1 MSTSSF
7 LSLLLVTIVARCT
20 TANIEAT
27 CKFTGSVQGSLILR
41 GDDRVV
47 HIQGI
52 ITGLDEGKHGLH
64 VHQTGNISSSC
75 NASGAHYNPD
85 NVTDDAIK
93 HNFGNIEARADG
105 AADVLLDFTDVGLDE
120 LLDRALVV
128 HENEDDLGIGNGTD
142 SEMTDSGLLVGDS
155 GDSGLLVGCCV
166 VELTS
171 GGQGQGVGM
180 LTTIMGCYYAG
191 WIFSVIRKL

>member
-75 NASGAHYNPD
+75 NASGGHYNSD
-85 NVTDDAIK
+85 NVTDDDIK

-105 AADVLLDFTDVGLDE
+105 AADVLLGFTDVGLDE
-120 LLDRALVV
+120 LLDTALVV
-128 HENEDDLGIGNGTD
+128 HQNEDDVGKEDDMGKGN
-142 SEMTDSGLLVGDS
+142 ETDSGITDS
-155 GDSGLLVGCCV
+155 GDSGWLVGCCV
-166 VELTS
+166 VELTG
-171 GGQGQGVGM
+171 GGQGQGLGL
-180 LTTIMGCYYAG
+180 LTTIMCCYYSG
-191 WIFSVIRKL
+191 WIFTVIRKL